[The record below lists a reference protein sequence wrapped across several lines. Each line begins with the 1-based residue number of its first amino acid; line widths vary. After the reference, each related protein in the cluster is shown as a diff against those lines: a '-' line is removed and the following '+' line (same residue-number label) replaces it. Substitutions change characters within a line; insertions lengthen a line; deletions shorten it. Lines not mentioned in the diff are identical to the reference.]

1 VSSAFPP
8 REMGYRMHRDELS
21 DSDDESGTPPLLSV
35 VIPVWNR
42 RRLVCESIDSA
53 LGQRPGE
60 VEVIVVDDV
69 STDGTPDEVERLY
82 GSRVRLLR
90 MPERRGPA
98 AARNAGVAAATG
110 TLLGFLDS
118 DDLWLPGKLDA
129 ELRILDQFEGADAVI
144 TDSLG
149 FVEGRQQDATR
160 FEEIGLLAATEGK
173 PRWVRDCR
181 WLWTN
186 SSNGVSMCSM
196 TIRRAALARIASTLF
211 AEDLESFEDWELELR
226 LYDRCRVVALPEV
239 WSWVRR
245 FDDGTRSGR
254 AMPGTPLTREQQL
267 EYQRIRLKIMERAQW
282 ESALG
287 HDLRAELERC
297 RAEIAGELAR
307 VAEGRE

>member
-1 VSSAFPP
+1 
-8 REMGYRMHRDELS
+8 MHRE
-21 DSDDESGTPPLLSV
+21 TPHPPLLSV

-42 RRLVCESIDSA
+42 RRMVCEAIESA
-53 LGQRPGE
+53 LCQRPGE
-60 VEVIVVDDV
+60 IEVIVVDDL
-69 STDGTPDEVERLY
+69 STDGTADEVERIY

-90 MPERRGPA
+90 MTDRRGPA
-98 AARNAGVAAATG
+98 AARNAGVGAATG

-118 DDLWLPGKLDA
+118 DDLWLPVNLDA
-129 ELRILDQFEGADAVI
+129 ELRILEQFEGAEAVI

-149 FVEGRQQDATR
+149 FVEGREQEMTR

-196 TIRRAALARIASTLF
+196 TIRRDAASRIASTLF
-211 AEDLESFEDWELELR
+211 AEDLASFEDWEFEIR
-226 LYDRCRVVALPEV
+226 LYDRCRVAVLPEV

-245 FDDGTRSGR
+245 FDDGTREGR
-254 AMPGTPLTREQQL
+254 AVPGTPLTREQAI

-282 ESALG
+282 ESALEN
-287 HDLRAELERC
+287 DLRAELERC
-297 RAEIAGELAR
+297 RAEIIDELAH
-307 VAEGRE
+307 VDEESD